1 MKYTIQT
8 LKHESP
14 TKTTTLFE
22 HTCFDLAEALQTY
35 TDQANHLP
43 PQSRCLLLVEYNSI
57 IYLTRSSYHH
67 LDEHTI
73 HLPNLGQ

>member
-8 LKHESP
+8 LKHESAY
-14 TKTTTLFE
+14 KTTVIFE
-22 HTCFDLAEALQTY
+22 HNCLDLAEALETFS
-35 TDQANHLP
+35 DQSNHLP

-67 LDEHTI
+67 LDELTL